1 MKYLLVLLLFISSGV
16 SSAQEVTATGNI
28 IDPSKWNNVIPMTAS
43 QLSQVEGSGG
53 GPLPAYNLDTN
64 TIRFS
69 FMPYTVSQV
78 RAIDQ
83 VLSGQGISVVGFN
96 YSWKIYNDL
105 LNCCSTRGT
114 LSVTGQLADKSGNVL
129 QSYFYDYS
137 NTNTGANFQ
146 TFSGTET
153 FNNPYKLEN
162 LGYIGIAWTGK
173 DQNFWSGYYG
183 PRVREPS
190 ITLNY
195 TVKSST
201 TTSPTPTVPTLPPP
215 PNDTATTT
223 TFGEVSTNN
232 TNPMNTSTNDPVS
245 MQSQPPPNDNN
256 QPPTQQQQQQ
266 QQQQNP
272 GNQNQI
278 IVAQQSPSP
287 VSNITD
293 NQNTNKGPVQD
304 IKLAVNQQGPSNQN
318 QSVANTDTKA
328 PVERQISPSASTS
341 STISTSSILAMIQA
355 NQARDTAAAVA
366 VTQQVNQIAQQV
378 VQQTERSA
386 LDVANNS
393 SVDSQKVTQEFNKS
407 ENKIENKT
415 KDNAGMNTGIALI
428 GNTPTATVNPSL
440 SLTQNNN
447 TLPNQPVN
455 NSASII
461 QANRNSQVQTNSIV
475 SPIIQSTNLFAN
487 TSITT
492 GKVETVT
499 GGTNN
504 NFVQEGVKKM
514 EVLPI
519 IVSTNTI
526 KVENTNALPVAPV
539 VTQSVQEPIS
549 YKLLPPS
556 MPTINQS
563 FENVMSSTLS
573 FANKTDPLQ
582 DYVEKNSVMASLQQ
596 PEVKQTTIRSNV
608 QDNDAAGNVKIERL
622 ATVPSGFNTYSNLTL
637 SNIAFY
643 EPKEIYKNQKV
654 IDNAKALRQLSSDR
668 LHQEMVEQQYR
679 R

>member
-16 SSAQEVTATGNI
+16 VSAQEVTATGNI

-69 FMPYTVSQV
+69 FLPYTVSQV

-256 QPPTQQQQQQ
+256 QPPPQQQQQQ